1 MSDLHTEIKNALNI
15 LKQGGIILYPTD
27 TIWGIG
33 CDASN
38 SSAIEKIYKLKN
50 RPDQKS
56 MILLVDNEN
65 RLDAY
70 VEKIPETAWSLIEY
84 AENPLTI
91 VFDKAKNLPLNL
103 IAADGSIAIRV
114 TRDEFSQKLS
124 ERLRKPLVSTSAN
137 ISGEAFPTGFYEI
150 DERIKAGVDY
160 VVDWRQ
166 EEKNERKPSTIIRLK
181 TNGQFE
187 FIRK

>member
-1 MSDLHTEIKNALNI
+1 MQTDIKKATTI
-15 LKQGGIILYPTD
+15 LTAGKTILYPTD

-38 SSAIEKIYKLKN
+38 ASAIEKIYKLKN

-84 AENPLTI
+84 AENPL
-91 VFDKAKNLPLNL
+91 K
-103 IAADGSIAIRV
+103 
-114 TRDEFSQKLS
+114 
-124 ERLRKPLVSTSAN
+124 
-137 ISGEAFPTGFYEI
+137 
-150 DERIKAGVDY
+150 
-160 VVDWRQ
+160 
-166 EEKNERKPSTIIRLK
+166 
-181 TNGQFE
+181 
-187 FIRK
+187 

>member
-84 AENPLTI
+84 AENPL
-91 VFDKAKNLPLNL
+91 
-103 IAADGSIAIRV
+103 
-114 TRDEFSQKLS
+114 E
-124 ERLRKPLVSTSAN
+124 
-137 ISGEAFPTGFYEI
+137 
-150 DERIKAGVDY
+150 
-160 VVDWRQ
+160 
-166 EEKNERKPSTIIRLK
+166 
-181 TNGQFE
+181 
-187 FIRK
+187 